1 MLISCE
7 KENNISTDVSENFI
21 GNWINP
27 VMVDS
32 NWMYERSRFLK
43 DNEYGFSL
51 KTEDIFIERK
61 YAGWCGTPP
70 AAYSDFNGT
79 WNLADSIFNIT
90 VGYWGGAVEYK
101 WRLIEVEEDKLL
113 VYKLSEEFHNE
124 L

>member
-1 MLISCE
+1 MQLRTENLHHNKRRNLLLQSFILIETKDMNLRNSFLLSMVVIMLISCE

-70 AAYSDFNGT
+70 AAYSDFN
-79 WNLADSIFNIT
+79 
-90 VGYWGGAVEYK
+90 
-101 WRLIEVEEDKLL
+101 
-113 VYKLSEEFHNE
+113 
-124 L
+124 